1 MVIRA
6 RPEGFGRT
14 RVEINTKF
22 TVTGKT
28 TLDVFLS
35 RDRQVV
41 LDSKGWLERE
51 YFDRLSAALGVVP
64 AGDGRADPPEE

>member
-1 MVIRA
+1 VVIKA
-6 RPEGFGRT
+6 RPIGSGRT

-22 TVTGKT
+22 TATGKS

-35 RDRQVV
+35 RNRQVV

-51 YFDRLSAALGVVP
+51 YFDRLSATQQGVTVKS
-64 AGDGRADPPEE
+64 GQLFSE